1 MDYNLSYPS
10 VTYRKR
16 VLPQLLHN
24 GSVVAFRSWLYDSPR
39 TGIIVME
46 SPGWMLAA
54 VNLYEEEGRIWYS
67 DELPENIELYEA
79 NEEETLWGLAYY
91 LDYYYTDN
99 EEYRGVHPLIAF
111 IDHECP
117 KNASNSW
124 GAASLCEDMLTKVPD
139 LFDKAE
145 WTGIKNTLSQL
156 IMQTS
161 GLQYDR
167 FRIEYYCFLIG
178 VLMIA
183 EHEEDAFRR
192 KEMIQLFRKNWGQ
205 LSWMYGIGIGRVLGS
220 ALHNFTAVINQ
231 TTQNRRKHYLHL
243 YLPLAEYFIDKICKY
258 NDDKREKLQ
267 EAIRKAKVIE
277 AREKQEPDLDELYG
291 ILFPK
296 HSLEALSANRPAA
309 TIAEM
314 RQEMAAQ
321 EQKISSLESR
331 LSASISDF
339 NRRYEALL
347 HSFEALVKVSI
358 TFDEI
363 KKGLKELSRT
373 TAEGVLEKLSITLAD
388 NKRFMDELPKLREF
402 VKENDK
408 PSEVHNHFEK
418 ESGCQV
424 FNGPVSGQFN
434 KKQ

>member
-1 MDYNLSYPS
+1 MDYNLPYPN

-16 VLPQLLHN
+16 ITPDSLRH
-24 GSVVAFRSWLYDSPR
+24 GGVVAFRSWQYGEAR

-46 SPGWMLAA
+46 SSNWMSVA
-54 VNLYEEEGRIWYS
+54 VNLYEEEGRIWVC
-67 DELPENIELYEA
+67 DELPNKIELYEA
-79 NEEETLWGLAYY
+79 NEAETLWGLAYY

-99 EEYRGVHPLIAF
+99 EEYKGLHPLIAF
-111 IDHECP
+111 INSECP
-117 KNASNSW
+117 KDDNTGWQFASF
-124 GAASLCEDMLTKVPD
+124 CREILTRVPD
-139 LFDKAE
+139 LIDKSE
-145 WTGIKNTLSQL
+145 WVSLKDFVGQL
-156 IMQTS
+156 VVQTS

-183 EHEEDAFRR
+183 EHEQEKYRR
-192 KEMIQLFRKNWGQ
+192 KEKIELLRKNWEQ
-205 LSWMYGIGIGRVLGS
+205 FSWMYGIGIGRVLGS
-220 ALHNFTAVINQ
+220 KLHNFTAVINQ
-231 TTQNRRKHYLHL
+231 TTQNKRKHYLHL
-243 YLPLAEYFIDKICKY
+243 YLPLAEYFIDKMCKY
-258 NDDKREKLQ
+258 NDDKLEKLQ
-267 EAIRKAKVIE
+267 EAIRKARIVE
-277 AREKQEPDLDELYG
+277 AREKQETDLDELYG

-296 HSLEALSANRPAA
+296 YSLEALSSNRPAS

-314 RQEMAAQ
+314 REKMAAQ

-331 LSASISDF
+331 LTASISDF

-347 HSFEALVKVSI
+347 HNFEALVKVSI

-363 KKGLKELSRT
+363 KKGLGELSRT

-402 VKENDK
+402 VKSNEK
-408 PSEVHNHFEK
+408 PSEIHNHFEK

-424 FNGPVSGQFN
+424 FNGPVDGHFD
-434 KKQ
+434 KK

>member
-1 MDYNLSYPS
+1 MDYNLSYPN
-10 VTYRKR
+10 VTYRQR
-16 VLPQLLHN
+16 IMPYSLHR
-24 GSVVAFRSWLYDSPR
+24 GSVVAFRSWQYEEAR

-46 SPGWMLAA
+46 SSNWMLAA
-54 VNLYEEEGRIWYS
+54 VNLYKEEGRLWVS
-67 DELPENIELYEA
+67 DELPDGIELYEA

-91 LDYYYTDN
+91 LDYDYADN
-99 EEYRGVHPLIAF
+99 EEYQGLHPLIAF
-111 IDHECP
+111 INSECS
-117 KNASNSW
+117 KDGNNNYEAV
-124 GAASLCEDMLTKVPD
+124 SLCQDMLTRVPD
-139 LFDKAE
+139 LIDKSE
-145 WTGIKNTLSQL
+145 WTSLKDDVSRLV
-156 IMQTS
+156 MQTT

-167 FRIEYYCFLIG
+167 YRIEYYCFLIG

-183 EHEEDAFRR
+183 EHEPDTYRR
-192 KEMIQLFRKNWGQ
+192 KERIHSLRKNWGQ
-205 LSWMYGIGIGRVLGS
+205 FSWMYGIGIGRVLGS

-231 TTQNRRKHYLHL
+231 TMQNKRKHYLHL

-267 EAIRKAKVIE
+267 EAIRKAKIVE
-277 AREKQEPDLDELYG
+277 AREKQESDLDELYG

-296 HSLEALSANRPAA
+296 HSLEALSSNRPAS
-309 TIAEM
+309 TIEEM
-314 RQEMAAQ
+314 REKMAAQ

-331 LSASISDF
+331 LTASISDF
-339 NRRYEALL
+339 NHRYEALL
-347 HSFEALVKVSI
+347 HNFEALAKVSI

-363 KKGLKELSRT
+363 KKGLGELSRT

-402 VKENDK
+402 VKSNEK

-424 FNGPVSGQFN
+424 FNGPVSGQFD
-434 KKQ
+434 KKK

>member
-1 MDYNLSYPS
+1 
-10 VTYRKR
+10 
-16 VLPQLLHN
+16 
-24 GSVVAFRSWLYDSPR
+24 
-39 TGIIVME
+39 
-46 SPGWMLAA
+46 
-54 VNLYEEEGRIWYS
+54 
-67 DELPENIELYEA
+67 
-79 NEEETLWGLAYY
+79 
-91 LDYYYTDN
+91 
-99 EEYRGVHPLIAF
+99 
-111 IDHECP
+111 
-117 KNASNSW
+117 
-124 GAASLCEDMLTKVPD
+124 
-139 LFDKAE
+139 
-145 WTGIKNTLSQL
+145 
-156 IMQTS
+156 
-161 GLQYDR
+161 
-167 FRIEYYCFLIG
+167 
-178 VLMIA
+178 MIA
-183 EHEEDAFRR
+183 EHEQDVYRR

-231 TTQNRRKHYLHL
+231 TAQNKRKHYLHL
-243 YLPLAEYFIDKICKY
+243 YLPLAEFFIDKICKY

-267 EAIRKAKVIE
+267 EAIRKARVVE
-277 AREKQEPDLDELYG
+277 AREKQEPELDELYG

-296 HSLEALSANRPAA
+296 HSLEALSSNRPAA

-347 HSFEALVKVSI
+347 HNFEALVKVSI

-402 VKENDK
+402 VKSNDK
-408 PSEVHNHFEK
+408 PTEVHNHFE
-418 ESGCQV
+418 SGSNNQV
-424 FNGPVSGQFN
+424 FNGEVNGNFD
-434 KKQ
+434 KK

>member
-1 MDYNLSYPS
+1 MDYNLSYPN
-10 VTYRKR
+10 VTYRR
-16 VLPQLLHN
+16 RLMPYALRR
-24 GSVVAFRSWLYDSPR
+24 GSVVAFRSWLYGRPR

-46 SPGWMLAA
+46 SPDWMLAA

-79 NEEETLWGLAYY
+79 NEEETLWGLTFY
-91 LDYYYTDN
+91 LGDYYTYK
-99 EEYRGVHPLIAF
+99 EEYKGVHPLIVF
-111 IDHECP
+111 IDDECP
-117 KNASNSW
+117 KDASNSW
-124 GAASLCEDMLTKVPD
+124 GAATLCEDMLTRVPD
-139 LFDKAE
+139 MIDKAE
-145 WTGIKNTLSQL
+145 WTGIKNSISQL

-183 EHEEDAFRR
+183 EHEQDVYKR

-231 TTQNRRKHYLHL
+231 TAQNKRKHYLHL
-243 YLPLAEYFIDKICKY
+243 YLPLAEFFIDKICKY

-267 EAIRKAKVIE
+267 EAIRKARVVE
-277 AREKQEPDLDELYG
+277 AREKQEPELDELYG

-296 HSLEALSANRPAA
+296 HSLEALSSNRPAA

-347 HSFEALVKVSI
+347 HNFEALVKVSI

-388 NKRFMDELPKLREF
+388 NKRFMDELPNLREF
-402 VKENDK
+402 VKSNDK
-408 PSEVHNHFEK
+408 PAEVHNHFE
-418 ESGCQV
+418 SGSNNQV
-424 FNGPVSGQFN
+424 FNGEVNGNFD
-434 KKQ
+434 KK

>member
-1 MDYNLSYPS
+1 MNFNLSYPN
-10 VTYRKR
+10 VTQRKR
-16 VLPQLLHN
+16 VLPHALHG
-24 GSVVAFRSWLYDSPR
+24 GSVVAFRSWLYDRPR
-39 TGIIVME
+39 TGVIVME
-46 SPGWMLAA
+46 SPDWMLAA
-54 VNLYEEEGRIWYS
+54 VNLYEEDGRIWYS

-79 NEEETLWGLAYY
+79 NEKETLWGLACY
-91 LDYYYTDN
+91 LDYYTGN
-99 EEYRGVHPLIAF
+99 EEYKDVHPIIAF

-117 KNASNSW
+117 KADNSW
-124 GAASLCEDMLTKVPD
+124 GANAFCQDMLTRVPD
-139 LFDKAE
+139 LIDKEE
-145 WTGIKNTLSQL
+145 WTGIKHNISQL

-167 FRIEYYCFLIG
+167 FRIEYYCFLVG

-183 EHEEDAFRR
+183 EHEQDVYRR
-192 KEMIQLFRKNWGQ
+192 KEIIQLFRKNWGYI
-205 LSWMYGIGIGRVLGS
+205 SWMYGIGIGRVLGS

-231 TTQNRRKHYLHL
+231 TTHNKRKHYLHL
-243 YLPLAEYFIDKICKY
+243 YLPLAEFFIDKICKY
-258 NDDKREKLQ
+258 NDDKREKLL

-277 AREKQEPDLDELYG
+277 EREKHEPDLDELYG
-291 ILFPK
+291 ILFPR
-296 HSLEALSANRPAA
+296 HSLEALSSNRPAA

-314 RQEMAAQ
+314 RQKMAAQ
-321 EQKISSLESR
+321 EQKITSLESR

-373 TAEGVLEKLSITLAD
+373 TAESVLEKLSITLAD

-402 VKENDK
+402 LKSNDK
-408 PSEVHNHFEK
+408 PAEVHNHFE
-418 ESGCQV
+418 SGSNNQV
-424 FNGPVSGQFN
+424 FNGEVKGNFL
-434 KKQ
+434 KK

>member
-1 MDYNLSYPS
+1 MNYKLTSPN

-16 VLPQLLHN
+16 ILPYSLHR
-24 GSVVAFRSWLYDSPR
+24 GSVVAFRSRQYGKVR

-46 SPGWMLAA
+46 SSDWMLAA
-54 VNLYEEEGRIWYS
+54 VNLYEEEGRIWVYDDLP
-67 DELPENIELYEA
+67 DEIELYEA

-91 LDYYYTDN
+91 LEYYYTDN
-99 EEYRGVHPLIAF
+99 EEYKGLHPLIAF
-111 IDHECP
+111 INSECP
-117 KNASNSW
+117 KDYNNSW
-124 GAASLCEDMLTKVPD
+124 RAVSLCQEMLTRVPD
-139 LFDKAE
+139 LIDKSE
-145 WTGIKNTLSQL
+145 WASLKNNVSQL
-156 IMQTS
+156 VMQTS

-167 FRIEYYCFLIG
+167 FRMEYYCFLIG

-183 EHEEDAFRR
+183 EHEQDNFSR
-192 KEMIQLFRKNWGQ
+192 KEKIQLLRKNWGQ
-205 LSWMYGIGIGRVLGS
+205 FSWMYGIGIGRVLGS

-231 TTQNRRKHYLHL
+231 TSQNKRKHYLHL
-243 YLPLAEYFIDKICKY
+243 YLPLAECFTEKICKY
-258 NDDKREKLQ
+258 NDDKLEKLQ
-267 EAIRKAKVIE
+267 EAIRKAKIVE

-296 HSLEALSANRPAA
+296 HSLEALSSNRPAS

-314 RQEMAAQ
+314 REKMAAQ

-331 LSASISDF
+331 LTASISDF

-347 HSFEALVKVSI
+347 HNFEALVKVSI

-363 KKGLKELSRT
+363 KKGLGELSRT

-402 VKENDK
+402 VKSNEK
-408 PSEVHNHFEK
+408 PSEIHNHFEK
-418 ESGCQV
+418 ESGCQI
-424 FNGPVSGQFN
+424 FNGPVDGHFD
-434 KKQ
+434 KK

>member
-1 MDYNLSYPS
+1 MDYNLSYPN

-16 VLPQLLHN
+16 ILPYSLHH
-24 GSVVAFRSWLYDSPR
+24 GSVVAFKSRQYGEAR

-46 SPGWMLAA
+46 SSDWMLAA
-54 VNLYEEEGRIWYS
+54 VNLYEEEGRIWVS
-67 DELPENIELYEA
+67 DELPEEIELYEA

-99 EEYRGVHPLIAF
+99 EEYKGLHPLIAF
-111 IDHECP
+111 INCECP
-117 KNASNSW
+117 KDDNNSW
-124 GAASLCEDMLTKVPD
+124 QAVSLCQEMLTRVPALIDKSEWASL
-139 LFDKAE
+139 
-145 WTGIKNTLSQL
+145 KNILSQL
-156 IMQTS
+156 VMQTS

-183 EHEEDAFRR
+183 EHEQEIYNR
-192 KEMIQLFRKNWGQ
+192 KEKIQLLKKNWGQ
-205 LSWMYGIGIGRVLGS
+205 FSWMYGIGIGRVLGS
-220 ALHNFTAVINQ
+220 GLHNFTAVINQ
-231 TTQNRRKHYLHL
+231 TAQNKRKHYLHL
-243 YLPLAEYFIDKICKY
+243 YLPLAEYFTEKICKY

-267 EAIRKAKVIE
+267 EAIRKAKIIE

-296 HSLEALSANRPAA
+296 HSLEALSSNRPAS

-314 RQEMAAQ
+314 REKMAAQ

-331 LSASISDF
+331 LTASISDF

-347 HSFEALVKVSI
+347 HNFEALVKVSI

-363 KKGLKELSRT
+363 KKGLGELSRT

-402 VKENDK
+402 VKLNEK
-408 PSEVHNHFEK
+408 PSEVHNHFGTN
-418 ESGCQV
+418 SGCQV
-424 FNGPVSGQFN
+424 FNGPVSGQFD
-434 KKQ
+434 KK